1 MREQVEGILA
11 REDHVA
17 LEVTLTFLFTMI
29 AGFVD
34 VPLDEAEVYDADPM
48 LRVLV
53 VGFVSALADEDVVQL
68 EVVVGVAGLVDKS

>member
-34 VPLDEAEVYDADPM
+34 VPLDEAAVYDADPV